1 MLTFLKLLYRQ
12 LFISESVKNTMILHE
27 LEKANKKSNKK

>member
-1 MLTFLKLLYRQ
+1 MLTLLKLIYRQ